1 MVNTLRV
8 LLWDEEIGRLAWDNR
23 RRLSYFTYNPEFL
36 KKGIDVSPLQA
47 PVRGIRA
54 MTPVWGEDAKMYQ
67 KLPAF
72 LADSLPDAWGN
83 QLFELWRIQNHI
95 PNADITPLDK
105 LSFIGKR
112 GMGALE
118 FLPEVAKTD
127 KAEMIDVKSL
137 ADLAERIF
145 IEREN
150 AHIMP
155 EESITMQSL
164 LTVGTSAGGRQP
176 KAIIAINKTTGEIR
190 SGQVAGLQNYDYYI
204 LKFGD
209 TKYSSA
215 EIEMTYYEM
224 AIKSGID
231 MMPSRLYEI
240 DGNRNFITKRFDR
253 DGERKLHTQTLAA
266 ISPETDSY
274 EGLIAVCRKLHLPET
289 DCQEVFRRL
298 VFNVLSNNTDDHTK
312 NFSFVM
318 DEAGLWRLSPAY
330 DLTYIIDT
338 GGYLP
343 NTGHCMYVRSKLHHI
358 SYDDAILFAKDNGIR
373 RADAIIR
380 EVADSLRQFR
390 DIAKRNE
397 VQDRWI
403 SSIESAINAHLVSW
417 GLEDKDNSS
426 ASFEI
431 DGKSCTDVRIEQA
444 YKGNFHLY
452 ASIDGRECKFI
463 IGKNKPEYAT
473 IQETGLSNLPE
484 SMLRDLVVKY
494 LVR

>member
-8 LLWDEEIGRLAWDNR
+8 ILWDEEIGRLAWDEH
-23 RRLSYFTYNPEFL
+23 RRLSYFIYNPEFL

-127 KAEMIDVKSL
+127 KAEKIDVKSL

-145 IEREN
+145 SEREN

-190 SGQVAGLQNYDYYI
+190 SGQVAGLQDYDYYI

-253 DGERKLHTQTLAA
+253 DGERKLH
-266 ISPETDSY
+266 I
-274 EGLIAVCRKLHLPET
+274 
-289 DCQEVFRRL
+289 
-298 VFNVLSNNTDDHTK
+298 NNTDDHTK

-390 DIAKRNE
+390 DIAKQNE

-452 ASIDGRECKFI
+452 ASIDGRDC
-463 IGKNKPEYAT
+463 NPHCSS
-473 IQETGLSNLPE
+473 L
-484 SMLRDLVVKY
+484 
-494 LVR
+494 